1 MNDNLLIR
9 FYRLLLRLYPASFSE
24 QLGEEMVT
32 VFAKGVAEA
41 QRTSPWAAARVVL
54 RELAY
59 FPANLLHAYTR
70 SWRQLQPV
78 LVNAPK
84 WPWVA
89 GWTLLS
95 GVMLPLAWF
104 LMAPLSLFFLLLLDL
119 LPGPVTEQTAAGMLG
134 FVTALGLLTGFMQWR
149 LLRPHLPGAGWW
161 VPLTLAGWLVAGMLA
176 LLTSRL
182 IDLGRL
188 GPGAVLVVIGGCVG
202 LAQWLLLRRLLPHSG
217 WWVLVSLLATGIV
230 LLAGKAIESITE
242 FLAFLILPYLLTGTC
257 LWLLLQRAPTRA
269 PLVEAP
275 AKMRLPAQRR
285 NWPIYAVLVLLLVV
299 VAGPWAYAVGH
310 LELAKREG
318 IYPSPEAAI
327 RIRAAAVEG
336 VEVESIQMWVD
347 NPQHGMSH
355 VHFAGARVIYDRP
368 HPSTSRR
375 DVSYGSYYI
384 RVEEGWVHVG
394 EGAFPPLIGR
404 LMQIYNLEGAGR

>member
-24 QLGEEMVT
+24 ELGEEMVT
-32 VFAKGVAEA
+32 VFAEGVAEA
-41 QRTSPWAAARVVL
+41 QRASPWAVARVVL

-59 FPANLLHAYTR
+59 FPANLLYAYAR

-84 WPWVA
+84 WPWIA

-104 LMAPLSLFFLLLLDL
+104 LMAPLSLLFLLPLDL
-119 LPGPVTEQTAAGMLG
+119 LPGPVTEPTTAGMLG

-161 VPLTLAGWLVAGMLA
+161 IPLTIAGWLAVGVLA
-176 LLTSRL
+176 RL
-182 IDLGRL
+182 ISHFIDLARL
-188 GPGAVLVVIGGCVG
+188 EPGAVFAVVGGCVG
-202 LAQWLLLRRLLPHSG
+202 LAQWLLLRRLLPHSR
-217 WWVLVSLLATGIV
+217 WWVPVSLLATGTV
-230 LLAGKAIESITE
+230 PLMGKAFESLAE
-242 FLAFLILPYLLTGTC
+242 VLAFLMLPYLLTGAC
-257 LWLLLQRAPTRA
+257 LWLLLQRAPACA
-269 PLVEAP
+269 PLFEAP
-275 AKMRLPAQRR
+275 TKIRLPAQRR
-285 NWPIYAVLVLLLVV
+285 SWLIYAGLVLLCVIV
-299 VAGPWAYAVGH
+299 GPWAYAVGH

-318 IYPSPEAAI
+318 IYPSPEAAV
-327 RIRAAAVEG
+327 RIRAAAVDD
-336 VEVESIQMWVD
+336 VEVEFIHMVVD
-347 NPQHGMSH
+347 KPQHSMSH
-355 VHFAGARVIYDRP
+355 VHFAGARVLYDHP
-368 HPSTSRR
+368 HPSTGRR
-375 DVSYGSYYI
+375 YVAYGSYYI
-384 RVEEGWVHVG
+384 RVEDGWIHVG